1 MKKAT
6 VGIII
11 LLITVICIAVAV
23 ILTPKEETAA
33 NTENSQQ
40 NTNYDEA
47 YLEFKRYIT
56 SSKELQQDTKYYI
69 NQIRYDIVNTFDTL
83 NHETDELLDIIF
95 DNKTADIEE
104 KLKSIKKGDAE
115 LSEKIDAAIN
125 QFVTDDYKYA
135 FAALQKYMSL
145 QNQMIYNIADIYK
158 KEKSVSYEMF
168 TGMLHTTHQDMS
180 QQEIDYINFLSSVDY
195 YADKE
200 K

>member
-158 KEKSVSYEMF
+158 KEKSASWYFCVYMF
-168 TGMLHTTHQDMS
+168 
-180 QQEIDYINFLSSVDY
+180 
-195 YADKE
+195 
-200 K
+200 